1 MNMSNNIESEAVED
15 PRVTARREAVK
26 SWVWAGLEHD
36 TTVKLMLTTGVNIYD
51 YSQKSVEIEGKFL
64 SLRQDIPFLILHSQ
78 FNLIPLLN
86 LLRSISLL
94 ALPNTDF
101 KNFKTQVHRSRYC
114 TESFHNLISKNEH
127 PFVTDDLSQEGC
139 VGQIHNNLPNFK
151 KASVNISDKLRFFEV
166 VNEMFEMTF
175 DTNGIQTFGL
185 PTTLIYSRHEL
196 AVETLPIVCLA
207 VLLMIPDDDVG
218 LFIDACI
225 DLFKLLKEEEC

>member
-1 MNMSNNIESEAVED
+1 MNGNLESQAVED
-15 PRVTARREAVK
+15 PRVTARRKAVK

-51 YSQKSVEIEGKFL
+51 YSQKSVEIEGEFL
-64 SLRQDIPFLILHSQ
+64 SLRQDNPYFILHSQ

-94 ALPNTDF
+94 ALPNTNF
-101 KNFKTQVHRSRYC
+101 KNNKNLVHRSRYC
-114 TESFHNLISKNEH
+114 VENFHKLISKNDH
-127 PFVTDDLSQEGC
+127 SSVTDDLSQEGC
-139 VGQIHNNLPNFK
+139 VGQIHNNLPNFT
-151 KASVNISDKLRFFEV
+151 KASVNISDELRFFEV
-166 VNEMFEMTF
+166 ANEMFELTF
-175 DTNGIQTFGL
+175 DTNSIRTFEKPMTML
-185 PTTLIYSRHEL
+185 YSRHEL
-196 AVETLPIVCLA
+196 AVETLPTVCLA